1 VGSVCAG
8 IVEQVYIPSPSTVD
22 KSLAPLLPPFVLQ
35 AIQEQVLASIE
46 NMIPRYLSSSCLLA
60 QRKIMCSMF
69 FLSPHADYSLVA
81 MFGGPVYIPS
91 FPQRDVCTQYS
102 TECASMIATAP
113 SAAIDCQTNVSS
125 TIKFF
130 PTKSQTIVTIPVNA
144 YYSIFLNSPPHY
156 FNASTASISSQCPL
170 GLVVPNKPSK
180 KNIIW
185 ITGMCINLFLKLIF

>member
-69 FLSPHADYSLVA
+69 FLSPHADYSLAA

-91 FPQRDVCTQYS
+91 FPHRDVCTQYHA
-102 TECASMIATAP
+102 ECATRIASTP
-113 SAAIDCQTNVSS
+113 SAAIDCETNFSA
-125 TIKFF
+125 TTKFF
-130 PTKSQTIVTIPVNA
+130 PTEAQLFTVHEHGTE
-144 YYSIFLNSPPHY
+144 YRYSNISLLSPPHF
-156 FNASTASISSQCPL
+156 FNSTTASISSQCPL
-170 GLVVPNKPSK
+170 GLVVPDKPSK

-185 ITGMCINLFLKLIF
+185 IAGL